1 MPPGENLLDR
11 AEQGDLR
18 FLVIDKRQAD
28 DVLMTGFYLDQ
39 REPPATEREEPV
51 SDRSLTK

>member
-39 REPPATEREEPV
+39 REPPAT
-51 SDRSLTK
+51 